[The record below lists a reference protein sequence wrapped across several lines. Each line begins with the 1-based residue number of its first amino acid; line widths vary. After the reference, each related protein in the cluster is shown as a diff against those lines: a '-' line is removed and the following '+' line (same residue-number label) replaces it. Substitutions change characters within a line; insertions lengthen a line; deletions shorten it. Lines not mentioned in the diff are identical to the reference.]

1 VIGIGFRKD
10 SKFLYSVSRDKTMRY
25 WYTESESMA
34 NDLEKI
40 VDRLEFDDQEIKQYQ
55 QDKGI
60 NRK

>member
-1 VIGIGFRKD
+1 
-10 SKFLYSVSRDKTMRY
+10 MRY